1 MNTPPENV
9 RTSRPDGGASASRV
23 AVSRKAAAR
32 RKPASATTT
41 RSSRVSKIL
50 DDQRSRLEIKMSS
63 QQSNRDQSN
72 RVPCSESLS
81 AGDENLAGLITAQST
96 NQCTDGVRR
105 PCQASRT
112 WW

>member
-1 MNTPPENV
+1 MNTPPEDV
-9 RTSRPDGGASASRV
+9 CTSRLDGGASASRV

-32 RKPASATTT
+32 RKPASAATTS
-41 RSSRVSKIL
+41 RSRTSNIL
-50 DDQRSRLEIKMSS
+50 ADQRSSLAITKAS

-72 RVPCSESLS
+72 RVACSERLT
-81 AGDENLAGLITAQST
+81 ARDENLAGPIAAQLI
-96 NQCTDGVRR
+96 NYCPDGVRR